1 MRRFSASLGGNA
13 RKLGGYRL
21 ELSDDQV
28 IVAFESGETPFFGD
42 ATGFHEGLWRFDCAE
57 LFLANPANGRY
68 VEFNFSP
75 SGALWC
81 CAFSA
86 PRQRD
91 TSVQPPNVRFENAEI
106 RSDGWTLE
114 VSLDWSDIEAI
125 LGSRE
130 GLKGNV
136 TLILGG
142 CPDENPPLENLL
154 TVAPLTAVDFHR
166 PHEWLPLEELQTAS

>member
-1 MRRFSASLGGNA
+1 MQIENRILEVVSSKVGHYSLVRTANGLVFRA
-13 RKLGGYRL
+13 ESWEPPVVTQL
-21 ELSDDQV
+21 E
-28 IVAFESGETPFFGD
+28 
-42 ATGFHEGLWRFDCAE
+42 GFVEGLWRFDCAE
-57 LFLANPANGRY
+57 LFLLNPANSRY

-75 SGALWC
+75 SGAWWC